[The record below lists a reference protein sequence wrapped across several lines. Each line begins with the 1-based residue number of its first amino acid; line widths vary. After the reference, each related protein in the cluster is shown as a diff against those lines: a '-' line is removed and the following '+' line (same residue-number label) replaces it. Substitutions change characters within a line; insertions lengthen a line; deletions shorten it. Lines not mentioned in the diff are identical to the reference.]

1 MSLLM
6 DALKKAEQEKKA
18 AAERLREAQG
28 KSSEDE
34 LSETASQLS
43 SDDSLLN
50 ATISQ
55 DLQIADY
62 SSDLEEGVEEPES
75 QIENR
80 DQPDDPGEVGDLT
93 LSPIANGDLVVE
105 DMEDDDSSIQDQ
117 SDTNLSTTGQS
128 PVAEIEK
135 TATIDR
141 RELEIGDTT
150 IVGRVSDEDQMVEPI
165 DLQADDSVEKATDL
179 TERPSYDLEDMTKA
193 EAVAYSDQI
202 SQDATGEHKK
212 ISATVSAE
220 QLSVE
225 PLAESEQTISEATGE
240 HENLSTTVSAEPLA
254 ESEQTLSDIADRY
267 LSTTVSVAQLA
278 KDIGDDAPTPVAA
291 RTVFTATST
300 RESNQISQWA
310 IFAALCLVIAVSLSF
325 FIFNYTVPI
334 ERPIKSPLVARG
346 IETQSEPVLAI
357 EIPEDLSSGEE
368 LDSKLFTG
376 EISDVIEKE
385 NATIVEGL
393 EKPAVDKVPETG
405 SEGVAI
411 NEPETMTGGSVA
423 TVDQTEEEIWYP
435 PDDISAEE
443 YATKDNVVKEAA
455 LSLPEKISPEPE
467 LIKISRSKSV
477 EKDSVLVNIAYEEYL
492 AGDFDSAEK
501 NYLLVLNNLPG
512 NRDALLGLAAISL
525 QKGDVRQ
532 AYTYYLEVL
541 RLYPGD
547 SVAEAALIN
556 FTDNEGSSRSESI
569 LKTFLQSE
577 PDNSFLHYS
586 LARLFAA
593 QTRWP
598 EAQVSF
604 FNAHRIES
612 SNADYAFNL
621 AVSLEH
627 IGQRQSAINYYNVA
641 LGLVDNSAASFA
653 TSGFDRAVAISRIN
667 ALSNQADIR

>member
-28 KSSEDE
+28 KSPQDEVVPAQE
-34 LSETASQLS
+34 LSMEER
-43 SDDSLLN
+43 
-50 ATISQ
+50 
-55 DLQIADY
+55 
-62 SSDLEEGVEEPES
+62 SSDLDQDVKEPEP

-80 DQPDDPGEVGDLT
+80 DQPDDLGEVGNLT
-93 LSPIANGDLVVE
+93 LSPIENGGLFVE

-117 SDTNLSTTGQS
+117 SDTNLSATGPS
-128 PVAEIEK
+128 PDAEIEK
-135 TATIDR
+135 TAIIDR
-141 RELEIGDTT
+141 RELEIGDIT
-150 IVGRVSDEDQMVEPI
+150 IVGRISDEDQLVEPV
-165 DLQADDSVEKATDL
+165 DLQADDSVENATDL
-179 TERPSYDLEDMTKA
+179 TASPSYDLEDTIKADAVKA
-193 EAVAYSDQI
+193 EAIAHNDQI
-202 SQDATGEHKK
+202 LWDATGEHKI

-225 PLAESEQTISEATGE
+225 PITGAEQTVSEATGE
-240 HENLSTTVSAEPLA
+240 HEDFSAAVSAEQTLSDTLNQYLSTTVSA
-254 ESEQTLSDIADRY
+254 
-267 LSTTVSVAQLA
+267 AQLA
-278 KDIGDDAPTPVAA
+278 KDIGSDAPTPVAA

-300 RESNQISQWA
+300 GDSNQMYQWG

-325 FIFNYTVPI
+325 FIFNYTVPA
-334 ERPIKSPLVARG
+334 EREIISPLVARG
-346 IETQSEPVLAI
+346 IETQSEPTFAI
-357 EIPEDLSSGEE
+357 EIPDDLGSGEE
-368 LDSKLFTG
+368 LDSKMFMG
-376 EISDVIEKE
+376 EIGDIIEKE
-385 NATIVEGL
+385 NAAIVEGL
-393 EKPAVDKVPETG
+393 EKPALDEVPEAGTK
-405 SEGVAI
+405 GVAI
-411 NEPETMTGGSVA
+411 NEPEPETMTAESVA
-423 TVDQTEEEIWYP
+423 TVDQAREEIWYP
-435 PDDISAEE
+435 PDEVSAEE
-443 YATKDNVVKEAA
+443 YATKENVVKEVA
-455 LSLPEKISPEPE
+455 LSLPEKITPEPE

-477 EKDSVLVNIAYEEYL
+477 DKDSVLVSRAYEEYL

-512 NRDALLGLAAISL
+512 NRDALLGLAALSL
-525 QKGDVRQ
+525 RKGDIRQ
-532 AYTYYLEVL
+532 AYIHYLEVL

-586 LARLFAA
+586 LARIFAA

-604 FNAHRIES
+604 FDAHRIES

-641 LGLVDNSAASFA
+641 LDLVDNPAASFA

-667 ALSNQADIR
+667 ALTGQALSNQADIR

>member
-18 AAERLREAQG
+18 AAERLREAQN
-28 KSSEDE
+28 KSPQDEVVPAQE
-34 LSETASQLS
+34 LSMEER
-43 SDDSLLN
+43 
-50 ATISQ
+50 
-55 DLQIADY
+55 
-62 SSDLEEGVEEPES
+62 SSDLDQDVKKPEA

-80 DQPDDPGEVGDLT
+80 DQPDDPDEVGNLT
-93 LSPIANGDLVVE
+93 LSPIENGGLFVE
-105 DMEDDDSSIQDQ
+105 DIEDDDSSIQDQ
-117 SDTNLSTTGQS
+117 SDTNLSATGDG
-128 PVAEIEK
+128 PVEEIEK
-135 TATIDR
+135 TAIIDR
-141 RELEIGDTT
+141 RELEIGDIT
-150 IVGRVSDEDQMVEPI
+150 IVGRISDEDQMVEPV
-165 DLQADDSVEKATDL
+165 DLQADDSVENATDL
-179 TERPSYDLEDMTKA
+179 TASPSYDLEDTIKA
-193 EAVAYSDQI
+193 DAVDGNDQKL
-202 SQDATGEHKK
+202 SDATGEHEK

-225 PLAESEQTISEATGE
+225 PLIGAEQTVSEATGE
-240 HENLSTTVSAEPLA
+240 HEDFSATVSAE
-254 ESEQTLSDIADRY
+254 QLSDISNQY

-278 KDIGDDAPTPVAA
+278 KDIGSDAPTPVAA

-300 RESNQISQWA
+300 GDSNQMYQWG

-325 FIFNYTVPI
+325 FIFNYTVPA
-334 ERPIKSPLVARG
+334 EREIKSPLVARG
-346 IETQSEPVLAI
+346 IETQNEPTFAI
-357 EIPEDLSSGEE
+357 EIPEDLRSGEE
-368 LDSKLFTG
+368 LDSKMFTG
-376 EISDVIEKE
+376 EIGDIIEKE
-385 NATIVEGL
+385 NAAIVEGL
-393 EKPAVDKVPETG
+393 EKPALDEVPEAGT
-405 SEGVAI
+405 EGVAI
-411 NEPETMTGGSVA
+411 NEPEPESMTEESV
-423 TVDQTEEEIWYP
+423 TTIDQAQEEIWYP
-435 PDDISAEE
+435 PDEVSAEE
-443 YATKDNVVKEAA
+443 YATKGNVVKEVA
-455 LSLPEKISPEPE
+455 LSLPEKITPEPE

-477 EKDSVLVNIAYEEYL
+477 DKDSVLVSRAYEEYL

-512 NRDALLGLAAISL
+512 NRDALLGLAALSL
-525 QKGDVRQ
+525 RKGDIRQ
-532 AYTYYLEVL
+532 AYIHYLEVL

-586 LARLFAA
+586 LARIFAA

-604 FNAHRIES
+604 FDAHRIES

-641 LGLVDNSAASFA
+641 LDLVDNPAASFA

-667 ALSNQADIR
+667 ALTGRALSNQGDIR

>member
-6 DALKKAEQEKKA
+6 DALKKAEQDKKA

-28 KSSEDE
+28 KSPQDEVVPAQE
-34 LSETASQLS
+34 LSMEER
-43 SDDSLLN
+43 
-50 ATISQ
+50 
-55 DLQIADY
+55 
-62 SSDLEEGVEEPES
+62 SSDLDQDVKEPEA

-80 DQPDDPGEVGDLT
+80 DQADDPGEVGGLT
-93 LSPIANGDLVVE
+93 LSPVVAGGLFVA
-105 DMEDDDSSIQDQ
+105 DMEDDNFSIQDQ
-117 SDTNLSTTGQS
+117 SDTNLSSTGSS

-141 RELEIGDTT
+141 RELEIGDIT
-150 IVGRVSDEDQMVEPI
+150 IIGRISDEGQMVEPV
-165 DLQADDSVEKATDL
+165 DLQADDSVETATDH
-179 TERPSYDLEDMTKA
+179 TERPMYDLEDTIKADAVKGDAVKA
-193 EAVAYSDQI
+193 EAIANNDQI
-202 SQDATGEHKK
+202 LEDATGEHEK
-212 ISATVSAE
+212 ISATASAE

-225 PLAESEQTISEATGE
+225 PLAEAEQAFSEGTGE
-240 HENLSTTVSAEPLA
+240 HEDFSGIGSAGQLADSEQTLSEIADQYLSTTVSA
-254 ESEQTLSDIADRY
+254 
-267 LSTTVSVAQLA
+267 AQLA
-278 KDIGDDAPTPVAA
+278 KDIGSDAPTPVAA
-291 RTVFTATST
+291 RTVFAATST
-300 RESNQISQWA
+300 TGESSQVYQWGV
-310 IFAALCLVIAVSLSF
+310 FAALCLVIAVSLSF
-325 FIFNYTVPI
+325 FIFNYTVPA
-334 ERPIKSPLVARG
+334 ERQIKSPLVARG
-346 IETQSEPVLAI
+346 IEIQSEPMLAI
-357 EIPEDLSSGEE
+357 EIPEDLGSGEE

-376 EISDVIEKE
+376 EISDVIERE
-385 NATIVEGL
+385 NAAIVEGM
-393 EKPAVDKVPETG
+393 EKPVVENVVEAG
-405 SEGVAI
+405 AEGVAI
-411 NEPETMTGGSVA
+411 NEPEPEMMTRDSVS
-423 TVDQTEEEIWYP
+423 TVDQAQEEIWYP
-435 PDDISAEE
+435 ADDVSAEE
-443 YATKDNVVKEAA
+443 YATKDDVVEKPA
-455 LSLPEKISPEPE
+455 LSLPEKIMPEPE

-477 EKDSVLVNIAYEEYL
+477 DQGSVLINKAYGEYL

-525 QKGDVRQ
+525 NKGDVRQ
-532 AYTYYLEVL
+532 AYVHYLEVL

-604 FNAHRIES
+604 FDAHRIES

-621 AVSLEH
+621 AISLEH

-641 LGLVDNSAASFA
+641 LDLVDNSAASFA

-667 ALSNQADIR
+667 ALSNQADTR